1 MGCTNKMNRATLKV
15 SPQPSDNFPQKRCV
29 STDDLAAMRQPRLA
43 STNKDLTYREAAA
56 EAKAFGS
63 LVCDNQRMNG

>member
-1 MGCTNKMNRATLKV
+1 
-15 SPQPSDNFPQKRCV
+15 
-29 STDDLAAMRQPRLA
+29 MRQPRLA
-43 STNKDLTYREAAA
+43 LTKKDLTYREEAS

>member
-1 MGCTNKMNRATLKV
+1 MSLVHRPNVERRWRLNRGAGRVRLSVSLTL
-15 SPQPSDNFPQKRCV
+15 
-29 STDDLAAMRQPRLA
+29 PRLK
-43 STNKDLTYREAAA
+43 KDLTYREEAG